1 MRLLLIRHGESS
13 NNVLWEGDRAA
24 FVATRSSDPPLT
36 ELGHEQA
43 RLLAG
48 WLRAGGEQI
57 DRLAVSPMQ
66 RALETAAPIAEA
78 LGIVPE
84 VHADVH
90 EHGGM
95 YVGDPVTGEGFAAR
109 TGLARSRIAELLPG
123 ATMPDE
129 LAEDGWWKGA
139 HENYEAR
146 ALRVARVAARLRDE
160 VASSPHA
167 STLAIVTHA
176 GFAGALLGSIC
187 GGSDAWFQHDNTGM
201 TLLVL
206 APGQR
211 VEVAYV
217 NRTPHLD

>member
-1 MRLLLIRHGESS
+1 VRLLLIRHGESS
-13 NNVLWEGDRAA
+13 NNVLWEADRAA
-24 FVATRSSDPPLT
+24 FVQARSDDPPLT
-36 ELGHEQA
+36 ERGHQQA
-43 RLLAG
+43 RLLAA
-48 WLRAGGEQI
+48 WLRAGGEPI

-95 YVGDPVTGEGFAAR
+95 YVGDPVSGQGFAPTA
-109 TGLARSRIAELLPG
+109 GLGRSRIAELLPG
-123 ATMPDE
+123 ATMPDA
-129 LAEDGWWKGA
+129 LAEDGWWTGA
-139 HENYEAR
+139 HENHEAR

-160 VASSPHA
+160 VASSRLA

-187 GGSDAWFQHDNTGM
+187 GSADAWFQHDNTGL

-206 APGQR
+206 PPGQR